1 MPYRLF
7 SVFVSLA
14 FTCPRAAVA
23 GEQQAGETAKGT
35 ARISITIPERLDVR
49 AAEPEAGV
57 LCVQT
62 AVHYRVSVLKPG
74 EREAADLQLSAAQA
88 SLCRGADAALRVVT
102 DSAGKGNNG
111 QNAGEIVLLFE
122 PS

>member
-7 SVFVSLA
+7 IVFVSLA
-14 FTCPRAAVA
+14 FTCPLAAVA

-74 EREAADLQLSAAQA
+74 ERAFRRSGLPLSR
-88 SLCRGADAALRVVT
+88 RGRRP
-102 DSAGKGNNG
+102 AGGH
-111 QNAGEIVLLFE
+111 
-122 PS
+122 